1 MSRHTITE
9 RHLRMMLDVIDEARH
24 DDSGGFPPPSLLDGL
39 GRLVPCDLAEFS
51 EVDLPT
57 RRSLGF
63 QAVEYGGH
71 YPEPDDEVW
80 WLHKHEHPH
89 CADVERSHGHLD
101 VGQLTDY
108 MATREFRDT
117 ALYTDYMRP
126 FLAMMVVA
134 LPTAPG
140 RIRMYSVS
148 RERDRPFSERD
159 RLTLQLLR
167 PHLNAVYHE
176 AARRRRDPVRLTPRE
191 LDVLRAVAVGWGTEE
206 IAGQFVVAPST
217 IRKHLENIF
226 RKLGVSSRTAAVARV
241 FPEPEPEP
249 ELP

>member
-1 MSRHTITE
+1 MSRHSLSE

-24 DDSGGFPPPSLLDGL
+24 DDSDVFPPPSLLDGL

-57 RRSLGF
+57 HRSLGF
-63 QAVEYGGH
+63 QAVEFGGH
-71 YPEPDDEVW
+71 YPEPDEAVW
-80 WLHKHEHPH
+80 WLFKHQHPH
-89 CADVERSHGHLD
+89 CVDVERSHGHLD
-101 VGQLTDY
+101 VAQLTDY

-126 FLAMMVVA
+126 FVAMMVVA

-167 PHLNAVYHE
+167 PHIDAVHRE
-176 AARRRRDPVRLTPRE
+176 AARRRREPVRLTPRE
-191 LDVLRAVAVGWGTEE
+191 LDVLRAVARGLGTEE
-206 IAGQFVVAPST
+206 IAGQFVVSPST

-241 FPEPEPEP
+241 FPEPEPETS
-249 ELP
+249 LT

>member
-1 MSRHTITE
+1 MSRHSLSE

-24 DDSGGFPPPSLLDGL
+24 DDSDVFPPPSLLDGL

-57 RRSLGF
+57 HRSLGF

-71 YPEPDDEVW
+71 YPEPDEAVW
-80 WLHKHEHPH
+80 WLFKHQHPH
-89 CADVERSHGHLD
+89 CVDVERSHGHLD
-101 VGQLTDY
+101 VAQLTDY

-126 FLAMMVVA
+126 FVAMMVVA

-167 PHLNAVYHE
+167 PHIDAVHRE
-176 AARRRRDPVRLTPRE
+176 AARRRREPVRLTPRE
-191 LDVLRAVAVGWGTEE
+191 LDVLRAVARGLGTEE
-206 IAGQFVVAPST
+206 IAGQFVVSPST

-241 FPEPEPEP
+241 FPEPEPETS
-249 ELP
+249 LT